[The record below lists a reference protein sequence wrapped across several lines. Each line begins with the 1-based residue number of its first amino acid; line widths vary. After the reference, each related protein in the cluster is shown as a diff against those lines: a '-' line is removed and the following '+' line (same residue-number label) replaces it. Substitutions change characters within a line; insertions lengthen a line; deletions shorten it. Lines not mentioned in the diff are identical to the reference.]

1 MADATI
7 TAVSPVNAKKTDTVT
22 ITGTEFDTS
31 TQENNK
37 VWIGDVAATSVNAAS
52 ATKITCVVPDLDS
65 GGGGL
70 VDIGVANDGGSEA
83 HDELV
88 EGLYYFI
95 AGLFAPLDVIRGAI
109 HELYIDGLF
118 MGHTHGPLELEH
130 GVETADIEVEQ
141 SLLPVRQVK
150 IGESFALNVPLAEV
164 SLENIKEVWGASASI
179 ATVVSTAGTRR
190 VLTFGGE
197 TTVEEKSVLIRVPA
211 GSGKRFDIT
220 LYRCVVVA
228 PGSMSWSRDA
238 QVDLPLVITAL
249 ADTSR
254 VVNDQVGVFEE
265 YTAS

>member
-7 TAVSPVNAKKTDTVT
+7 TAVSPVNAKKTDTIH

-31 TQENNK
+31 VQANNK
-37 VWIGDVAATSVNAAS
+37 VWIGGVAATSVNASSTTAM
-52 ATKITCVVPDLDS
+52 TCVVPDLDAQS
-65 GGGGL
+65 TAL
-70 VDIGVANDGGSEA
+70 KTVGVANAGAGAAQDT
-83 HDELV
+83 LV
-88 EGLYYFI
+88 EGLYYFE
-95 AGLFAPLDVIRGAI
+95 AGSFVPNDVIRGAV
-109 HELYIDGLF
+109 HELYVGNLF

-150 IGESFALNVPLAEV
+150 IGESFQLNVPLAEV
-164 SLENIKEVWGASASI
+164 SLENIKEVWGAAADI
-179 ATVVSTAGTRR
+179 ETKPDGRR

-197 TTVEEKSVLIRVPA
+197 TAIAETAVLVRVPA

-228 PGSMSWSRDA
+228 PGTMSWSRDA

-254 VVNDQVGVFEE
+254 TVGDQVGVFEE

>member
-7 TAVSPVNAKKTDTVT
+7 TAISPVNAKATDVVT

-31 TQENNK
+31 VQANNK
-37 VWIGDVAATSVNAAS
+37 VWIGGVAATGVNAS
-52 ATKITCVVPDLDS
+52 LATRMTCVVPA
-65 GGGGL
+65 GVTGGL
-70 VDIGVANDGGSEA
+70 NDVGVANAGAGAAQDTLA
-83 HDELV
+83 D
-88 EGLYYFI
+88 GLYFFV
-95 AGLFAPLDVIRGAI
+95 AGTFVPDDVIRGAL
-109 HELYIDGLF
+109 HELFVDGLF

-150 IGESFALNVPLAEV
+150 ISESFAMNVPLAEV
-164 SLENIKEVWGASASI
+164 SLDNIKEVWGASATI
-179 ATVVSTAGTRR
+179 TTAPDGRR

-197 TTVEEKSVLIRVPA
+197 TTIEEKSVLLRVPA

-220 LYRCVVVA
+220 MYRCIVVA
-228 PGSMSWSRDA
+228 PGTMSWSRDA

-254 VVNDQVGVFEE
+254 DVGDRVGVFEE